1 MTNLHVEGN
10 GGGLKHRSWTPHGN
24 MGNSYPSARGG
35 PSLETHFLD
44 FRKWTSDCLFLWI
57 CQETVSTQATVPQ
70 GPEGLLRGS
79 DLAQQVVFGVLG
91 GRKGSM

>member
-1 MTNLHVEGN
+1 MAYST
-10 GGGLKHRSWTPHGN
+10 GLGPLVGAWATATH
-24 MGNSYPSARGG
+24 SARGG

-57 CQETVSTQATVPQ
+57 YKETVSTQATVPQ

-79 DLAQQVVFGVLG
+79 DLAQQAVLG
-91 GRKGSM
+91 GRKGSMWN